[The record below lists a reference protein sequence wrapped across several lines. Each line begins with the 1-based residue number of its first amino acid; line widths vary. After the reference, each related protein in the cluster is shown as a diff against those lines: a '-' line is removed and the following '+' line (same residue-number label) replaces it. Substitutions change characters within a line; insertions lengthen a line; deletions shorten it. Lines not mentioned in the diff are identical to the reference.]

1 MFLHLVIEVF
11 RYQQVIVPTVAGKAG
26 FVEGFA
32 HTADFQIGFQRGG
45 DTGNLF
51 VWDTNKARITMSRMA
66 TLSSGSL
73 HRQW

>member
-51 VWDTNKARITMSRMA
+51 CV
-66 TLSSGSL
+66 G
-73 HRQW
+73 HE